1 MSPEDTG
8 TTFGADKVVLDRI
21 TSELGQKAKRF
32 LVVPVSKEK

>member
-1 MSPEDTG
+1 MKVG
-8 TTFGADKVVLDRI
+8 TAFYDRGYHGAVEI